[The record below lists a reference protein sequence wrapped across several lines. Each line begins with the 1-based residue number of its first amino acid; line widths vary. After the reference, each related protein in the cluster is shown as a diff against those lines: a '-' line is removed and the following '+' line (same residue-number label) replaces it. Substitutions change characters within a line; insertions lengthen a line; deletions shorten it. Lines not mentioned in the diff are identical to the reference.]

1 MSGETNDGESPPW
14 PQQLL
19 DSEWLLAGAAILYF
33 MVSYVLWGVIDIFT
47 VPAG

>member
-1 MSGETNDGESPPW
+1 MSAETNDGTAPW

-33 MVSYVLWGVIDIFT
+33 VISYVLWGVIDIFT
-47 VPAG
+47 VPMG

>member
-1 MSGETNDGESPPW
+1 MPGTENDERPPW

-19 DSEWLLAGAAILYF
+19 DSEWLLAGAAVLYF